1 VKTIKD
7 HIDII
12 LSSFHSKRDLDEAV
26 FCVCSFAE
34 LVDYK
39 SVGGDQS
46 QKRKLLI
53 ASEIKNIQSVTIRD
67 YFTKLV
73 KANEMWLF
81 EPSHFAD
88 FNSALKN
95 IASETSVIDLKI
107 AVDLKDDDIQEIADY
122 FSAKQQHKVILNI
135 SVDKSLIG
143 GAIIKKDNYIM
154 DFSLK
159 NKLST
164 LSTQWK
170 KSIKT
175 SKDNE

>member
-7 HIDII
+7 HIDTI
-12 LSSFHSKRDLDEAV
+12 LGSIHSKKDLDEAV

-53 ASEIKNIQSVTIRD
+53 ASEVKNIQSVIIGD

-73 KANEMWLF
+73 KANQMWLF

-88 FNSALKN
+88 FNTALSSM
-95 IASETSVIDLKI
+95 ASETSAIDLKVAI
-107 AVDLKDDDIQEIADY
+107 DLKESDIREIADY

-164 LSTQWK
+164 LSAQWK
-170 KSIKT
+170 KSIKL
-175 SKDNE
+175 SKADE

>member
-1 VKTIKD
+1 
-7 HIDII
+7 
-12 LSSFHSKRDLDEAV
+12 
-26 FCVCSFAE
+26 
-34 LVDYK
+34 
-39 SVGGDQS
+39 
-46 QKRKLLI
+46 
-53 ASEIKNIQSVTIRD
+53 
-67 YFTKLV
+67 
-73 KANEMWLF
+73 MWLF